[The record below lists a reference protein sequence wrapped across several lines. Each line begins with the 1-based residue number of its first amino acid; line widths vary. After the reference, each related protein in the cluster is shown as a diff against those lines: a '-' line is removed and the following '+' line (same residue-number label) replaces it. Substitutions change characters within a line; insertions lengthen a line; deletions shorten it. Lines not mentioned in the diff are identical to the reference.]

1 MIGNMFFYILYN
13 IGYFISNVLPL
24 RVVYWIADVLS
35 DLRYFVATKDRNAV
49 TENLS
54 IVLKKDIKECRIL
67 ARKVF
72 RNFGLYLVDFFRMLK
87 LDKET
92 IKNRVVFQGLEKV
105 DRVLKEKKGI
115 VFLTCHI
122 GNWEMGGVTMGIL
135 GYDISCVALIHKH
148 KKINDF
154 FLRQREEKG
163 LKVINIKAS
172 MKKCI
177 TVLLRKG
184 LLALAGDRDFTNSGI
199 MLDFFGVKT
208 SIPKGPALLSLK
220 THSAIVPVFFL
231 RKNRFNY
238 EMIFEDP
245 IYVKNMPGVEEDE
258 VVKKATENLVPIM
271 EKYIREYPEQWLVF
285 RRFWEDLGDSFVL

>member
-1 MIGNMFFYILYN
+1 MIFYLLYS
-13 IGYFISNVLPL
+13 IGYFISNILPL
-24 RVVYWIADVLS
+24 KVVYCIADVLS
-35 DLRYFVATKDRNAV
+35 DLRYFAATKDRNAV
-49 TENLS
+49 AENLS

-67 ARKVF
+67 AREVF
-72 RNFGLYLVDFFRMLK
+72 RSFGLYLVDFFRMLK

-92 IKNRVVFQGLEKV
+92 IKNRVSFQGLEKV
-105 DRVLKEKKGI
+105 DNVLKEKKGI
-115 VFLTCHI
+115 VFLTAHI
-122 GNWEMGGVTMGIL
+122 GNWEMGGVAMGIL
-135 GYDISCVALIHKH
+135 GYDISCVVLIHKH
-148 KKINDF
+148 KKIDDF
-154 FLRQREEKG
+154 FLRQREAKG

-184 LLALAGDRDFTNSGI
+184 LLALVGDRDFTNSGI

-220 THSAIVPVFFL
+220 TNSAIVPVFFL

-245 IYVKNMPGVEEDE
+245 IYVKNIPGVEEDE
-258 VVKKATENLVPIM
+258 IIKKATENLVPIM
-271 EKYIREYPEQWLVF
+271 EKYIRKYPEQWLVF
-285 RRFWEDLGDSFVL
+285 RRFWEASLDPFVL